1 MTRPPLST
9 AAADHNVFAGNPLD
23 RAANERKDPAWL
35 QAQYDDP
42 ARRILPVW
50 RLRFPVDE
58 GAAGGAGAEL
68 IWLPPPAIA
77 ALPSDPMPDSV
88 LLGLRDGVPHFA
100 QDISALDVGALDD
113 PAAALGLTAGVSY
126 RDLRSVAASL
136 PPADSGLAAQARSLV
151 DWHARHGFCP
161 ACGAATASRQ
171 GGAHRVCTRCEVQHF
186 PRTDPVV
193 ITLIHDGG
201 DRCLLAARAPATGA
215 MADQPP
221 PMFTCIAGFI
231 DQGET
236 VEAAVRRE
244 AWEEVGVR
252 VTDVRYDHSQ
262 PWPFPS
268 SLMLGCRARAETT
281 DITVDGDEI
290 GQAHWFTREQARR
303 ACEPGYD
310 PAATGAA
317 GTPRLHIP
325 PPLAIAHHLIKGW
338 ALSRPW
344 RAEKA

>member
-1 MTRPPLST
+1 MTRAPLST

-42 ARRILPVW
+42 ARRILPIW
-50 RLRFPVDE
+50 RLRFPVGHD
-58 GAAGGAGAEL
+58 AAWRSEAGPGL
-68 IWLPPPAIA
+68 VWLPPPAIA
-77 ALPSDPMPDSV
+77 ALPADPMPDPV

-100 QDISALDVGALDD
+100 LDISALDD
-113 PAAALGLTAGVSY
+113 PATTLGLAPDVSY

-161 ACGAATASRQ
+161 ACGAPTAPRQ
-171 GGAHRVCTRCEVQHF
+171 GGAQRVCTRCGAQHF

-201 DRCLLAARAPATGA
+201 DRCLLAARAPAAGA

-221 PMFTCIAGFI
+221 PMFTCIAGFV

-290 GQAHWFTREQARR
+290 GQAYWFTREQARR
-303 ACEPGYD
+303 LFEPGYD
-310 PAATGAA
+310 PDAAA

-325 PPLAIAHHLIKGW
+325 PPLAIAHHLIKDW

-344 RAEKA
+344 RAEKE